1 MSTGRSSPARKAH
14 PGLVVSDLARARRP
28 PGGAGIAVEQDDSIP
43 GAKRFHAADPFGNRL
58 EFREA

>member
-1 MSTGRSSPARKAH
+1 
-14 PGLVVSDLARARRP
+14 VVSDLAELADRLAV
-28 PGGAGIAVEQDDSIP
+28 AGVAVQEDGSIP